1 VGATIGDLLTDDE
14 YIFEGWFS
22 DETCQTSFTG
32 ITVADEDPVTVYA
45 KVTHNPVVQRNIVY
59 TAIIN
64 GEESTIPAGM
74 YISGGSYPNNY
85 TQTQGVDIDP
95 LQDLVEGGTAYF
107 FKGWYLEKDC
117 QTQVTGIPATQ
128 TGKTTV
134 YAKIVK
140 ETARVFDIN
149 YFAIVNGEK
158 AGIPQSMYDMDTS
171 KYPSSYTVGFGASV
185 GELISSEEYIFEGWF
200 KDESCQ
206 TPFTGISATEGN
218 AVTLYAKVSHNPV
231 VQRNIVYK
239 AVIGSEEVSIPAG
252 MFVSGGNYPDNYT
265 QTQGATI
272 DALQDLEEGEYTYFF
287 QGWYLEKACVT
298 QITEISQAQTGKV
311 TLYAKINKTT
321 AQRIAINYFAI
332 VNGEKTG
339 IPQVMYDTD
348 TTKYPSTY
356 TVGFGATIGDLISND
371 EYIFEGWYQDET
383 CQTPF
388 VGISKTENQTVTVY
402 AKITHIVEIV
412 KKIYY
417 QAVIG
422 GKKAEFPYGY
432 FDASK
437 FPTEYVVGEG
447 VAIADI
453 ISKHP
458 DYEFKGWY
466 LDEACTQA
474 LGGRIA
480 LQTEDVVL
488 YAKIEK
494 NMHSGNY
501 T

>member
-1 VGATIGDLLTDDE
+1 MRKLWSIFCAVIVACFCFVGCGEGNDDNNPTDFPDVFSVSYIAVIDGDETSIPVGMYQENGSYPTRYLETQGATIDAL
-14 YIFEGWFS
+14 
-22 DETCQTSFTG
+22 QTIVVG
-32 ITVADEDPVTVYA
+32 RVT
-45 KVTHNPVVQRNIVY
+45 Y
-59 TAIIN
+59 TF
-64 GEESTIPAGM
+64 
-74 YISGGSYPNNY
+74 
-85 TQTQGVDIDP
+85 D
-95 LQDLVEGGTAYF
+95 
-107 FKGWYLEKDC
+107 GWYLEKTC
-117 QTQVTGIPATQ
+117 VTQVTEISKTQ
-128 TGKTTV
+128 TGNLTL
-134 YAKIVK
+134 YAKITTT
-140 ETARVFDIN
+140 EE
-149 YFAIVNGEK
+149 AIQTQTITYYAVINGETD
-158 AGIPQSMYDMDTS
+158 AIPQVMYDTDKS
-171 KYPSSYTVGFGASV
+171 KYPSSYTVSV
-185 GELISSEEYIFEGWF
+185 GATIGDLISNDEYTFEGWF
-200 KDESCQ
+200 ADETCQ
-206 TPFTGISATEGN
+206 TPFTGISTTEEN

-388 VGISKTENQTVTVY
+388 ISISKTENQTVTVY
-402 AKITHIVEIV
+402 AKITHIVEVV

-453 ISKHP
+453 LSKHP

-480 LQTEDVVL
+480 LQTDDVVL